1 MIIDPLSVLQQS
13 FLVNIRSGNII
24 IDSICSYFVIYLL
37 SKLYNY
43 DIYTIVSS
51 INIFRDTTNQINF
64 NCSEISNIYSGGK
77 VKMNG
82 SDAFKAIM
90 IDIKDNIIQNKVNNL
105 FKLKEFCCEKDD
117 YNWDFEQQKQT
128 IDESIKDIIFLVN
141 QNSIFQLN
149 TEIAEGLDFK
159 ITKNN
164 DDPIHTDKNKTAR
177 YIIYNLSISSKTK
190 SLDFIQ
196 NYVNNVLDKYILKMN
211 DKVNN
216 NQFVFV
222 YEGTNKDN
230 EIFFTTYPFYT
241 TCNIDKIYLHDKE
254 DIMKQINFFKNN
266 KEWYETRGKPYT
278 LGICSYG
285 PPGCGKTS
293 FEKSLAKYLNR
304 HLIIVDL
311 SKIHSQKDADQI
323 FFSDKINGKHIP
335 YDKRIYIFP
344 DIDAMNSIVSRD
356 KTNKQ
361 HNMTDIDKLL
371 VNCKDKKKNLD
382 EDILNLIDIC
392 DKQLPKN
399 NDLNLSKLLNIFDG
413 IPERT
418 GQIMIFCT
426 NHPDKLDPAILRPGR
441 IDCLIYFDKINID
454 NIIKMLN
461 DFFYDS
467 KDYINSN
474 MISIQQKLLK
484 CDKFWTPA
492 EIFQICSKI
501 DNIDKVI
508 DFLSERKKNLNSIQ

>member
-1 MIIDPLSVLQQS
+1 MIMDPFSVLQQS

-190 SLDFIQ
+190 
-196 NYVNNVLDKYILKMN
+196 
-211 DKVNN
+211 
-216 NQFVFV
+216 
-222 YEGTNKDN
+222 
-230 EIFFTTYPFYT
+230 
-241 TCNIDKIYLHDKE
+241 
-254 DIMKQINFFKNN
+254 
-266 KEWYETRGKPYT
+266 
-278 LGICSYG
+278 
-285 PPGCGKTS
+285 
-293 FEKSLAKYLNR
+293 
-304 HLIIVDL
+304 
-311 SKIHSQKDADQI
+311 
-323 FFSDKINGKHIP
+323 
-335 YDKRIYIFP
+335 
-344 DIDAMNSIVSRD
+344 
-356 KTNKQ
+356 
-361 HNMTDIDKLL
+361 
-371 VNCKDKKKNLD
+371 
-382 EDILNLIDIC
+382 
-392 DKQLPKN
+392 
-399 NDLNLSKLLNIFDG
+399 
-413 IPERT
+413 
-418 GQIMIFCT
+418 
-426 NHPDKLDPAILRPGR
+426 
-441 IDCLIYFDKINID
+441 
-454 NIIKMLN
+454 
-461 DFFYDS
+461 
-467 KDYINSN
+467 
-474 MISIQQKLLK
+474 
-484 CDKFWTPA
+484 
-492 EIFQICSKI
+492 
-501 DNIDKVI
+501 
-508 DFLSERKKNLNSIQ
+508 